1 MNKRARTRLIV
12 VTVIIL
18 GIVGGLI
25 YYSSRGGTLAY
36 KTPTEVQAQ
45 AATLQGKG
53 VRVTGEVATGTIVR
67 DTDGLKFDVT
77 DRKSSV
83 PVLFTGTVPD
93 TFKEGLQVIV
103 DGTYGADGRVTSK
116 SMVTKCPTKFQAEL
130 GKNTT
135 GSAASTGSAE

>member
-18 GIVGGLI
+18 AIVGGLI

-45 AATLQGKG
+45 AATLEGKG
-53 VRVTGEVATGTIVR
+53 IRMTGEVATGTIVR

-103 DGTYGADGRVTSK
+103 DGTYGADGRVASK

-130 GKNTT
+130 GKNAT
-135 GSAASTGSAE
+135 GSAASTGSAK